1 MKDIRQYLD
10 STYLKTAG
18 QAGLSEEENR
28 QKVVDTIRE
37 AIDEGFYLVMI
48 RPEYVALAR
57 KMIDEA
63 GADVKVGTVIDFP
76 EGTRP
81 WKLKIAEA
89 QKAINDGADELD
101 FVVNYRAYRQGETDS
116 VKKEVFEGS
125 LLGLRNGKVVKWII
139 EAAALTD
146 EQIAGL
152 TSLIR
157 DTVLQTLEPGA
168 ADKVFVKSSTGF
180 YQTENGKPNGATPH
194 NIAIM
199 LENAAPLPVKA
210 AGGIRSYEDAMRYIE
225 MGVKRLG
232 TSSAKQIAQGGK
244 ASGGY

>member
-1 MKDIRQYLD
+1 
-10 STYLKTAG
+10 
-18 QAGLSEEENR
+18 
-28 QKVVDTIRE
+28 
-37 AIDEGFYLVMI
+37 
-48 RPEYVALAR
+48 
-57 KMIDEA
+57 MIDEK
-63 GADVKVGTVIDFP
+63 GANVKVGTVIDFP
-76 EGTRP
+76 GGTRP

-101 FVVNYRAYRQGETDS
+101 FVVNYRAFMQGETDL
-116 VKKEVFEGS
+116 VKKEIFEGS

-146 EQIAGL
+146 EQIAAL

-157 DTVLQTLEPGA
+157 DTVLQTLGPDA

-180 YQTENGKPNGATPH
+180 YPTKNGKPNGATPH

-199 LENAAPLPVKA
+199 LEHASPLPVKA
-210 AGGIRSYEDAMRYIE
+210 AGGIRNFTDALRYIE

-232 TSSAKQIAQGGK
+232 TSSAKKIIKGEN
-244 ASGGY
+244 ASGNY

>member
-28 QKVVDTIRE
+28 QKVIDTIRE

-101 FVVNYRAYRQGETDS
+101 FVVNHRAYRQGETDL
-116 VKKEVFEGS
+116 VKKEIFEGS

-157 DTVLQTLEPGA
+157 DTVLQTLGPGA

-210 AGGIRSYEDAMRYIE
+210 AGGIRSYEDAVRYIE